1 MQRSANMSTKL
12 LNYFV
17 GLAFISLVLIL
28 GFWVERGDFLS
39 LQLLYLGCFALY
51 LFAYRNAQ
59 SPHDVNLF
67 IGVAIVA
74 RLLLIGSFPNLS
86 DDIYRFF
93 WDGKLWHA
101 GINPFDALPSHY
113 AEQGFP
119 KGLNQTLYDQLN
131 SPNYFT
137 IYPPIAQFI
146 YYIAT
151 FTSDVYRSAIVMKLF
166 LFAAEVGS
174 IWLLIRLIKHQGMEE
189 KSVLLYVLN
198 PLIVVELMGN
208 LHFEGVMIFFVLL
221 SYWWLQK
228 GWQRLSAV
236 AFAFSVA
243 TKLLPLIFLP
253 FLIHKLGWKKSL
265 QYFVI
270 VGVVTV
276 ALFWPLFGSFF
287 IENFGKSL
295 NLYFQKFEFN
305 ASLYYVFRWLGYQV
319 YGYNLISVFGPLL
332 ALMAGTIIFA
342 KAIQEKSKGLKNLPE
357 QWLWAIIIYLLCT
370 TTVHPWYITLPILL
384 SIFTNY
390 RFPIVWSALIFLT
403 YVNYSYEPYFENLWV
418 VALEYSLVLA
428 YLIHELRLN
437 RRFQ

>member
-1 MQRSANMSTKL
+1 MSTKL
-12 LNYFV
+12 LNYLI
-17 GLAFISLVLIL
+17 GLAFIALVFVLV
-28 GFWVERGDFLS
+28 FWVERSDFLL
-39 LQLLYLGCFALY
+39 LQVLYFGCFGLYLL
-51 LFAYRNAQ
+51 AYRNAK
-59 SPHDVNLF
+59 SLHDVNLF
-67 IGVAIVA
+67 IGVAMVA
-74 RLLLIGSFPNLS
+74 RLLLLFSFPNLS

-151 FTSDVYRSAIVMKLF
+151 FTSDVFTSAIVMKLF
-166 LFAAEVGS
+166 LFAAEIGT
-174 IWLLIRLIKHQGMEE
+174 IWLLIRLIKQHDLEE

-221 SYWWLQK
+221 SYFWLVK

-236 AFAFSVA
+236 AFAFSIA

-253 FLIHKLGWKKSL
+253 FLIYKLGWKKSL
-265 QYFVI
+265 EYFVI
-270 VGVVTV
+270 VGVVTA
-276 ALFWPLFGSFF
+276 ALFWPLFGAFF
-287 IENFGKSL
+287 IENFGDSL

-305 ASLYYVFRWLGYQV
+305 ASLYYVLRWLGYQV

-342 KAIQEKSKGLKNLPE
+342 KAIKEKTNRLKNLPE
-357 QWLWAIIIYLLCT
+357 QWLWTIIIYLLCT
-370 TTVHPWYITLPILL
+370 TTIHPWYIALPIVL

-403 YVNYSYEPYFENLWV
+403 YVNYSYEPYFENIWA
-418 VALEYSLVLA
+418 VALEYSLVLT
-428 YLIHELRLN
+428 YLIYESRLN
-437 RRFQ
+437 RRLQ